1 MPPLPTPAPLDVAAT
16 YRGAAA
22 GWVALGEPR
31 PLAQAQALAQALAA
45 LTARIRTDVITR
57 ARAVGAPSPRPA
69 SVSSE
74 PRQWGPRDTADLCH
88 GLRVIGATYG
98 AVIIA
103 LGGLSLA
110 TGAPRWATPAT
121 PAPMAQAHP
130 GHPAP

>member
-1 MPPLPTPAPLDVAAT
+1 MPRPLTTPAPLYVAAT

-31 PLAQAQALAQALAA
+31 PLAQAQALAA
-45 LTARIRTDVITR
+45 LTARIRTDHITR
-57 ARAVGAPSPRPA
+57 ARAAGAPSPRPA

-74 PRQWGPRDTADLCH
+74 PRPWGPRDTADTWH
-88 GLRVIGATYG
+88 ALRVISATYG
-98 AVIIA
+98 AVLIA

-110 TGAPRWATPAT
+110 TGAHRWATPA
-121 PAPMAQAHP
+121 PVAQAHP

>member
-1 MPPLPTPAPLDVAAT
+1 MPPLTTPAPLYQAAT
-16 YRGAAA
+16 YRGVTR

-31 PLAQAQALAQALAA
+31 PLAQALAA
-45 LTARIRTDVITR
+45 LTARIRTDHITR
-57 ARAVGAPSPRPA
+57 ARAAGAPSPRPA

-74 PRQWGPRDTADLCH
+74 PRRWHPGDTADILH
-88 GLRVIGATYG
+88 ALRVIGATYG

-110 TGAPRWATPAT
+110 TGAHRWATPVT
-121 PAPMAQAHP
+121 PAQAQAHL